1 MEHSLEQL
9 ELPRLPRQWTI
20 HLADQR
26 ATQRL
31 GQRLG
36 QVVTAGTVLLLN
48 GNLGSGKTTLVQGL
62 GQELGIEESIV
73 SPTFTLVCEYPEARI
88 PLYHLDLYRLQP
100 IEVEQLYLDA
110 YWQESEMTPG
120 VVAIEWAERLQQL
133 PASYLQI
140 DLTTA
145 DPTDLDQRQD
155 GSSRQAEIQAV
166 GAPAQ
171 LLLQQL
177 MALMANDADER

>member
-1 MEHSLEQL
+1 
-9 ELPRLPRQWTI
+9 
-20 HLADQR
+20 
-26 ATQRL
+26 
-31 GQRLG
+31 
-36 QVVTAGTVLLLN
+36 
-48 GNLGSGKTTLVQGL
+48 
-62 GQELGIEESIV
+62 
-73 SPTFTLVCEYPEARI
+73 
-88 PLYHLDLYRLQP
+88 
-100 IEVEQLYLDA
+100 
-110 YWQESEMTPG
+110 
-120 VVAIEWAERLQQL
+120 
-133 PASYLQI
+133 LQI